1 MADGRVIA
9 LTGASRGIGACIAE
23 ALAAR
28 GYVVGCL
35 SRKGLGPENHPVAPE
50 LAERFIN
57 LVCDVTDGAA
67 IKEALAELAARVGAI
82 HGLVNNAGQHMEG
95 KSAELASGDFERL
108 MSVNATSVLA
118 MCREVYP
125 YLLNSGGGTIVNIG
139 SYYDK
144 LGVKYHLAYCASKA
158 AVGAITR
165 CLAVEW
171 ARKEIRVVNVAPGF
185 VGTEFNQV
193 HMERE
198 AFRTFIQARIPSGR
212 IGKPEEIARLVA
224 AIFGED
230 LDFLT
235 GETIYIDGGQSMN
248 H

>member
-1 MADGRVIA
+1 
-9 LTGASRGIGACIAE
+9 
-23 ALAAR
+23 
-28 GYVVGCL
+28 
-35 SRKGLGPENHPVAPE
+35 
-50 LAERFIN
+50 
-57 LVCDVTDGAA
+57 
-67 IKEALAELAARVGAI
+67 
-82 HGLVNNAGQHMEG
+82 
-95 KSAELASGDFERL
+95 
-108 MSVNATSVLA
+108 
-118 MCREVYP
+118 
-125 YLLNSGGGTIVNIG
+125 
-139 SYYDK
+139 
-144 LGVKYHLAYCASKA
+144 VKYHLAYCASKA